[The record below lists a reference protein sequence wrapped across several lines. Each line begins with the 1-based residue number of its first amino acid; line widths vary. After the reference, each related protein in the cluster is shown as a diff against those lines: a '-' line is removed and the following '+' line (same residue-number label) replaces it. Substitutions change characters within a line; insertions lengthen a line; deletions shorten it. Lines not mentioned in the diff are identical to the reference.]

1 MTMHDQ
7 SLCMT
12 IPYNHSDWVLVYIL
26 QHFGRLKLD
35 TNDNKF
41 WPQLAVEVLEAFL
54 PVVDDL

>member
-1 MTMHDQ
+1 MHDQ
-7 SLCMT
+7 SLSMT
-12 IPYNHSDWVLVYIL
+12 IPYNHSNWVLVYIL

-41 WPQLAVEVLEAFL
+41 WSQLAVEVLEAFL

>member
-1 MTMHDQ
+1 MHDQ
-7 SLCMT
+7 SLCMAIT
-12 IPYNHSDWVLVYIL
+12 YNHSNWVLVYIL

-41 WPQLAVEVLEAFL
+41 WSQLAVEVLEAFL